1 MQKAIVIVMALL
13 SFAAPVVLTFVTYSS
28 GGIAP
33 AEDVRPRDLPGKI
46 LFFSASWCPACRHA
60 DPTYQ
65 ELRNA
70 GYPIRKVD
78 VDSNSSLAQEYGIRS
93 IPQFVYVVNGKE
105 KRRVSGAASASR
117 LKRMYRG
124 GW

>member
-1 MQKAIVIVMALL
+1 MQKAIVVIVAML
-13 SFAAPVVLTFVTYSS
+13 SFAAPVVLTLATNSS
-28 GGIAP
+28 GGFSP
-33 AEDVRPRDLPGKI
+33 AEDVKPRDLPGKI

-60 DPTYQ
+60 DPAYQ

-78 VDSNSSLAQEYGIRS
+78 VDSNSSLAQKYGVRS
-93 IPQFVYVVNGKE
+93 IPQFVYVVNGQE
-105 KRRVSGAASASR
+105 KSRISGGASAGRIKR
-117 LKRMYRG
+117 LYRG

>member
-1 MQKAIVIVMALL
+1 MQKAIVVIVAML
-13 SFAAPVVLTFVTYSS
+13 SFAAPVVLTFATYSS
-28 GGIAP
+28 GGFSP
-33 AEDVRPRDLPGKI
+33 AEDVEPRDLPGKI
-46 LFFSASWCPACRHA
+46 LFFSANWCPACRHA

-78 VDSNSSLAQEYGIRS
+78 VDSNPSLAQKYGIRS
-93 IPQFVYVVNGKE
+93 IPQFVYVDNGVE
-105 KRRVSGAASASR
+105 KRRVSGSASASR

>member
-1 MQKAIVIVMALL
+1 MQKAVVVGVAILCFI
-13 SFAAPVVLTFVTYSS
+13 APVILTVASYS
-28 GGIAP
+28 GGP
-33 AEDVRPRDLPGKI
+33 VDDPNVQPRDLPGKI
-46 LFFSASWCPACRHA
+46 LFFSANWCPACRHA
-60 DPTYQ
+60 DPAYQ

-78 VDSNSSLAQEYGIRS
+78 VDSNPTLAQQYGISS
-93 IPQFVYVVNGKE
+93 IPQFVYVVDGME
-105 KRRVSGAASASR
+105 KRRISGSTSASR

>member
-1 MQKAIVIVMALL
+1 MQKAIVVIVALMC
-13 SFAAPVVLTFVTYSS
+13 FAAPVIVTLAKYSS
-28 GGIAP
+28 GGFSP
-33 AEDVRPRDLPGKI
+33 SDHVRPRDLPGKI
-46 LFFSASWCPACRHA
+46 LFFSANWCPACRHA
-60 DPTYQ
+60 DPAYQ

-78 VDSNSSLAQEYGIRS
+78 VDSNSTLAQEYGISS

-117 LKRMYRG
+117 LKRMYGG

>member
-1 MQKAIVIVMALL
+1 MQKAIVAVVALACFAVPVL
-13 SFAAPVVLTFVTYSS
+13 LTVASYTTGSFEPVD
-28 GGIAP
+28 
-33 AEDVRPRDLPGKI
+33 DVPPRDLPGKV
-46 LFFSASWCPACRHA
+46 LFFSANWCPACRHA
-60 DPTYQ
+60 DPAYQ

-78 VDSNSSLAQEYGIRS
+78 VDSNPTLAEEYGIRS

-105 KRRVSGAASASR
+105 QRRISGSASASR
-117 LKRMYRG
+117 LKRIYRG

>member
-1 MQKAIVIVMALL
+1 MQKAIVVIVAML
-13 SFAAPVVLTFVTYSS
+13 SFAAPVVLTLVSYSS
-28 GGIAP
+28 GEFSP
-33 AEDVRPRDLPGKI
+33 AAEVQPRDLPGKI

-78 VDSNSSLAQEYGIRS
+78 VDSNQSLAQKYGIHS
-93 IPQFVYVVNGKE
+93 IPQFVYVVDGHE
-105 KRRVSGAASASR
+105 KRRVSGAASAGR

>member
-1 MQKAIVIVMALL
+1 MQKAIVAVIALMCFAVPVL
-13 SFAAPVVLTFVTYSS
+13 LTVASYSTGSFEP
-28 GGIAP
+28 P
-33 AEDVRPRDLPGKI
+33 DDVPPRDLPGKV
-46 LFFSASWCPACRHA
+46 LFFSANWCPACKHA
-60 DPTYQ
+60 DPAYQ

-78 VDSNSSLAQEYGIRS
+78 VDSNPSLAQEYGIRS

-105 KRRVSGAASASR
+105 KRRIGGSASAAR
-117 LKRMYRG
+117 LKRIYRG

>member
-1 MQKAIVIVMALL
+1 MQKAIVVIVAML
-13 SFAAPVVLTFVTYSS
+13 SFAAPVVLTLATYSS
-28 GGIAP
+28 GGFSP
-33 AEDVRPRDLPGKI
+33 AEDVKPRDLPGKI

-60 DPTYQ
+60 DPAYQ

-78 VDSNSSLAQEYGIRS
+78 VDSNSSLAQKYGVRS
-93 IPQFVYVVNGKE
+93 IPQFVYVVNGQE
-105 KRRVSGAASASR
+105 KSRISGGASAGRIKR
-117 LKRMYRG
+117 LYRG